1 MRLLGNLGGEQA
13 VTIQLRPY
21 QTDLIARTYQSYQAG
36 NRNVLAVLPTGG
48 GKSVIVSQ
56 IILDGHQQG
65 LSECVIAHRNELVG
79 QMSLHVARRGI
90 PHRIIASK
98 QSVAQITAEHRREFG
113 RSFVNP
119 DARCSVVSVDTL
131 VAREAELQAWATQI
145 QRWTID
151 EAHHVLKLN
160 KWGKAVRMFTNAYG
174 LGVTATP
181 RRADGMGLGEHY
193 DGVFQDM
200 ILGPNMRDL
209 VEMGALCDYEIA
221 VPESDFS
228 IDDAQLAP
236 SGDWSSKRMREASKQ
251 SHIVGDV
258 VIEYQRRAPGK
269 RAICF
274 ATDVETAG
282 EMAQRFNDAGVTA
295 AAVSAKT
302 PSEVRND
309 YIRRFRDGR
318 LTVLVNVDLFGEGFD
333 VPAVEVVIMA
343 RPTASLAV
351 YLQQFGRALRPLE
364 RKHYGLVIDHVSN
377 WERHGFPD
385 KPHIWSLDRRE
396 KRAKRETDPDD
407 IPLTACR
414 ACSRPYERCLSACP
428 YCGEA
433 PPVPEGGARS
443 IEQVDG
449 DLMLLDRATLAEMR
463 AAMTLEAPGDVAAR
477 VGAVAGDGAAKGA
490 INRQIQK
497 HVAQQRL
504 QAAVEQWAG
513 VRRAAGEDDQ
523 TILRRFYLTTGM
535 DVLSAMAGSRAEM
548 EAIAARVEG
557 WYA

>member
-1 MRLLGNLGGEQA
+1 MT
-13 VTIQLRPY
+13 VTLRPY
-21 QTDLIARTYQSYQAG
+21 QSDLIARVYQSYAAG

-113 RSFVNP
+113 RSLVNP

-131 VAREAELQAWATQI
+131 VARQTELQAWAAQI

-151 EAHHVLKLN
+151 EAHHCVGNERRQPN
-160 KWGKAVRMFTNAYG
+160 KWGKAIAMFPNAYG

-181 RRADGMGLGEHY
+181 RRADGIGLGRWQS
-193 DGVFQDM
+193 DGSDGDGPFHDM
-200 ILGPNMRDL
+200 ILGPSMREL
-209 VEMGALCDYEIA
+209 IEMGSLADYEIA
-221 VPESDFS
+221 IPETDFTMDG
-228 IDDAQLAP
+228 IDVAP
-236 SGDWSSKRMREASKQ
+236 SGDWSTKAMREASKR

-274 ATDVETAG
+274 ATDVETSG
-282 EMAQRFNDAGVTA
+282 EIAQRFSDAGIP
-295 AAVSAKT
+295 AVSISAKT
-302 PSEVRND
+302 SSEVRAEM
-309 YIRRFRDGR
+309 IRRFRDGR
-318 LTVLVNVDLFGEGFD
+318 INVLVNVDLFGEGFD
-333 VPAVEVVIMA
+333 LPAVEVVIMA

-351 YLQQFGRALRPLE
+351 YLQQFGRALRPLDG
-364 RKHYGLVIDHVSN
+364 KPYGLVIDHVSN
-377 WERHGFPD
+377 WKRHQFPD
-385 KPHIWSLDRRE
+385 KPHVWTLDRRD
-396 KRAKRETDPDD
+396 KRSKREPDPDD

-414 ACSRPYERCLSACP
+414 ACSRPYERCLPACP

-449 DLMLLDRATLAEMR
+449 DLMLLDRETLAKLR
-463 AAMTLEAPGDVAAR
+463 AQMTLEAPGDVAER
-477 VGAVAGDGAAKGA
+477 VGAVAGQLAARGALNK
-490 INRQIQK
+490 QLEK
-497 HVAQQRL
+497 HAAQQRL
-504 QAAVEQWAG
+504 TAAIEQWAG
-513 VRRAAGEDDQ
+513 VRRAAGEDDRS
-523 TILRRFYLTTGM
+523 ILRRFYLTTGV
-535 DVLSAMAGSRAEM
+535 DVLSAMAGSRADM
-548 EAIAARVEG
+548 DALAARVEG
-557 WYA
+557 WYR

>member
-1 MRLLGNLGGEQA
+1 LGGVA
-13 VTIQLRPY
+13 VVIQLRPY

-113 RSFVNP
+113 RSFINP

-131 VAREAELQAWATQI
+131 VAREAELQAWAAQI

-151 EAHHVLKLN
+151 EAHHVLRAN

-181 RRADGMGLGEHY
+181 RRADGMGLGEHH

-200 ILGPNMRDL
+200 ILGPSMRDL
-209 VEMGALCDYEIA
+209 IDMGALCEYEIA
-221 VPESDFS
+221 VPESDFQ
-228 IDDAQLAP
+228 IDDDQLAP
-236 SGDWSSKRMREASKQ
+236 SGDWSSKRMREASKR

-269 RAICF
+269 RGICF
-274 ATDVETAG
+274 ATDVETAN
-282 EMAQRFNDAGVTA
+282 EMAHRFNEAGIAA

-302 PSEVRND
+302 PNEVRND

-318 LTVLVNVDLFGEGFD
+318 LTMLVNVDLFGEGFD

-351 YLQQFGRALRPLE
+351 YLQQFGRALRPLDG
-364 RKHYGLVIDHVSN
+364 KPYGLVIDHVSN
-377 WERHGFPD
+377 WKRHGFPD
-385 KPHIWSLDRRE
+385 KQHLWSLDRRE
-396 KRAKRETDPDD
+396 KRAKRELDPDD

-414 ACSRPYERCLSACP
+414 SCSRPYERCLPACP

-449 DLMLLDRATLAEMR
+449 DLMLLDRETLAQLR
-463 AAMTLEAPGDVAAR
+463 AQMTLEAPGDVAAR
-477 VGAVAGDGAAKGA
+477 VEFAAGPVAAAGAKNRA
-490 INRQIQK
+490 IER
-497 HVAQQRL
+497 HAAQQRL
-504 QAAVEQWAG
+504 TRAIEQWAG
-513 VRRAAGEDDQ
+513 IRRAAGDTDA
-523 TILRRFYLTTGM
+523 TIMRRFYLTVGA
-535 DVLSAMAGSRAEM
+535 DVLSVMGGSRAEM
-548 EAIAARVEG
+548 DGLAEKVEG
-557 WYA
+557 WYR